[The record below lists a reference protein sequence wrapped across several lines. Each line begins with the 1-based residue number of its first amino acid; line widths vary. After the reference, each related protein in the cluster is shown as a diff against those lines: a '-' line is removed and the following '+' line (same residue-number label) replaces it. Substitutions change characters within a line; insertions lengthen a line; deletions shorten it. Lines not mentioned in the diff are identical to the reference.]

1 MCFWA
6 CFDSS
11 TGPRKINIFQLSRQ
25 NVAKNLLPLWRAKW
39 LIYGD
44 Y

>member
-1 MCFWA
+1 MRFWA
-6 CFDSS
+6 RFDSS
-11 TGPRKINIFQLSRQ
+11 TGPRKINIIQLSRQ

>member
-1 MCFWA
+1 MRFRG

-11 TGPRKINIFQLSRQ
+11 TGSRKINIFQLSRQ
-25 NVAKNLLPLWRAKW
+25 NVAKNVLSLSSAKW

>member
-1 MCFWA
+1 MHFKPR
-6 CFDSS
+6 FDSS
-11 TGPRKINIFQLSRQ
+11 TGPRKINYFQLSRQ
-25 NVAKNLLPLWRAKW
+25 NVAKNVLSLSRAKW